1 MKKEVCINMEEELEA
16 RPIANM
22 VQMASRYESTI
33 YMETEG
39 KRVNVKSIMGMMSM
53 VPRNGDTVVLD
64 AEGADEAEAIDALE
78 NFLTK

>member
-53 VPRNGDTVVLD
+53 VLRNGDTVVLD